1 MASYG
6 HQHLLAMKH
15 LRIKGCLTHLLQPI
29 QGPPRHWHPMEVF
42 FLHLG
47 LGGLFIDPDW
57 ELAYRFLGNQIST
70 VHALAAL
77 VPVFNL
83 LPFGPAELALDEVL
97 QNAIDRRLTVSNT
110 RQIPVANGVMLIH
123 HDLPCD
129 QFNSEVDMAVQ
140 EMIQHGIQPFPDD
153 RFWDLTGFHPLYDL
167 SNPALIASPVSM
179 PSDPEWETSFIS
191 PTLAF
196 VPVLP
201 VKLKCLDGDH
211 QCWTYADVTTSDLI
225 GLWEGA
231 FELTESDHGE
241 FILTPSPGGAN
252 VGCQSALVTM
262 RDGRIT
268 ISACQDSKIFL
279 GKLGFDGDIV
289 FDQFGIL
296 VDGASVFSA
305 VFLSTVPLQPGSF
318 QLCLEQVILAIHQCQ
333 IAVSYLPETDMIA
346 IDLKGESQAINLIKS
361 ILVHSFASQ
370 TLKMLGRVCHAS
382 ASLITF
388 GACASIDTAP
398 PAAFR
403 IAGVVCLVRIMMD
416 NLKIESGKIVTFKW
430 LNRVLW
436 EGPLP
441 AQLSLEHVRKLFA
454 FAFVWIQHNEQVS
467 FVHRGQNIWN
477 FNVSDLDDSGSKG
490 CKITVVRSM
499 HGGGAKTHQKVQIR
513 NSLAGTL
520 LQGGVDLQW
529 ITMHLDKLLDTLGV
543 HKLIPIASLP
553 AGHNRVRQIRDIFAE
568 AGFPIPQPS
577 QKAVQAPKT
586 LQAKARKQ
594 FPADPSP
601 ADVVMD
607 CSYLLNEDDS
617 HPKQIHEFR
626 GQRSGVFLT
635 TIAEATPWL
644 KEGQPLSADELG
656 MIVMGDSN
664 PNTALP
670 HQAVLLP
677 CADCKGNQF
686 LLTATLI
693 QFGSK
698 KIRIKPLEDQKI
710 AGGECK
716 VAAVTLW
723 QQDWSKEEW
732 LAAISQS
739 AQFIRE
745 AFSIDLPDVIVSC
758 WGRSLRK
765 GRQVATN
772 SEATSIQLHCSV
784 VSEQFNSFLAKSGF
798 NRVWTTPK
806 NQEGRISEEFRVLW
820 VPGDLQH
827 VTARATGLSGCAGL
841 VRGKSSLGLRFSV
854 ASFDAAWKHLHP
866 SEQVPDHI
874 PATHVFK
881 VEPLPFG
888 CSPQQLEGWAKSVH
902 WKCRPLRA
910 TGPKAWLVCA
920 AEQPPQTTLA
930 FNGSP
935 LLVRLLPPR
944 NSPTVRTIVAGPRQ
958 VAKASDENASVAP
971 KVSIPHFDPWAQWK
985 GPRLSSQAPVP
996 LPKASQG
1003 PTDQKIQQQDDRIA
1017 ALECQLQSIQE
1028 GQSQQQNQI
1037 DQIGK
1042 NVEQSEERLAK
1053 HVHKAVDDAKHDIT
1067 KSLQITLHQQ
1077 QTQFEQSMK
1086 DIRQLL
1092 TAAAKR
1098 KTPEAQADDMES

>member
-1 MASYG
+1 M
-6 HQHLLAMKH
+6 
-15 LRIKGCLTHLLQPI
+15 
-29 QGPPRHWHPMEVF
+29 
-42 FLHLG
+42 
-47 LGGLFIDPDW
+47 
-57 ELAYRFLGNQIST
+57 
-70 VHALAAL
+70 
-77 VPVFNL
+77 
-83 LPFGPAELALDEVL
+83 
-97 QNAIDRRLTVSNT
+97 
-110 RQIPVANGVMLIH
+110 
-123 HDLPCD
+123 
-129 QFNSEVDMAVQ
+129 
-140 EMIQHGIQPFPDD
+140 
-153 RFWDLTGFHPLYDL
+153 
-167 SNPALIASPVSM
+167 
-179 PSDPEWETSFIS
+179 
-191 PTLAF
+191 
-196 VPVLP
+196 
-201 VKLKCLDGDH
+201 
-211 QCWTYADVTTSDLI
+211 
-225 GLWEGA
+225 
-231 FELTESDHGE
+231 
-241 FILTPSPGGAN
+241 
-252 VGCQSALVTM
+252 
-262 RDGRIT
+262 
-268 ISACQDSKIFL
+268 
-279 GKLGFDGDIV
+279 
-289 FDQFGIL
+289 
-296 VDGASVFSA
+296 
-305 VFLSTVPLQPGSF
+305 
-318 QLCLEQVILAIHQCQ
+318 
-333 IAVSYLPETDMIA
+333 
-346 IDLKGESQAINLIKS
+346 
-361 ILVHSFASQ
+361 
-370 TLKMLGRVCHAS
+370 
-382 ASLITF
+382 
-388 GACASIDTAP
+388 
-398 PAAFR
+398 
-403 IAGVVCLVRIMMD
+403 
-416 NLKIESGKIVTFKW
+416 
-430 LNRVLW
+430 
-436 EGPLP
+436 
-441 AQLSLEHVRKLFA
+441 
-454 FAFVWIQHNEQVS
+454 
-467 FVHRGQNIWN
+467 
-477 FNVSDLDDSGSKG
+477 
-490 CKITVVRSM
+490 
-499 HGGGAKTHQKVQIR
+499 
-513 NSLAGTL
+513 
-520 LQGGVDLQW
+520 
-529 ITMHLDKLLDTLGV
+529 
-543 HKLIPIASLP
+543 
-553 AGHNRVRQIRDIFAE
+553 
-568 AGFPIPQPS
+568 
-577 QKAVQAPKT
+577 
-586 LQAKARKQ
+586 
-594 FPADPSP
+594 
-601 ADVVMD
+601 
-607 CSYLLNEDDS
+607 
-617 HPKQIHEFR
+617 
-626 GQRSGVFLT
+626 FLT

-656 MIVMGDSN
+656 MIVMGDTN

-670 HQAVLLP
+670 HQTVLLP

-732 LAAISQS
+732 SAAISQS
-739 AQFIRE
+739 AQFIKE
-745 AFSIDLPDVIVSC
+745 AFSIDLPDAIVSC
-758 WGRSLRK
+758 WGRSLRR

-772 SEATSIQLHCSV
+772 AEATSIQLHCSV

-820 VPGDLQH
+820 VSGDLHH
-827 VTARATGLSGCAGL
+827 VTALATGLSGCAGL

-958 VAKASDENASVAP
+958 VAKVSDEYASVAP
-971 KVSIPHFDPWAQWK
+971 KVSTPQFDPWAQWK
-985 GPRLSSQAPVP
+985 GPRLSSQPSVP

-1017 ALECQLQSIQE
+1017 ALEGQLQTIQE
-1028 GQSQQQNQI
+1028 GQSQQQKQI

-1053 HVHKAVDDAKHDIT
+1053 HVHKAVDDAKNDIT

-1098 KTPEAQADDMES
+1098 KTPASQNDDMES